1 MKDPGSVPA
10 RTAIIQEWIAAAL
23 KDDPKLTYQ
32 EAWNMAEKEEALAPL
47 FAAMIHSSA
56 VTRKGGFS
64 DYGPPGGGRSSD
76 GLSSGAIR
84 GPDMSKLSLG
94 KQPDPGSRDKD
105 GYPSGFAAGPAIN
118 ALRAATG
125 NKISQHPG

>member
-1 MKDPGSVPA
+1 MKDPGNPQQRGTIVQNWIDAA
-10 RTAIIQEWIAAAL
+10 RADNPQM
-23 KDDPKLTYQ
+23 TYR
-32 EAWNMAEKEEALAPL
+32 EAWNAASAEEELKPL
-47 FAAMIHSSA
+47 FAAMIRA
-56 VTRKGGFS
+56 AANGN
-64 DYGPPGGGRSSD
+64 SD
-76 GLSSGAIR
+76 GVNAGAYR
-84 GPDMSKLSLG
+84 GPDMSAKSLG